1 MSGRF
6 DAPFPPT
13 ESAAPLVAPALRVNP
28 DRLLPESAGVS
39 LNAPDPRLEAVVV
52 VPARDEAERV
62 SACLEALAGQ
72 RGVSHDAYEV
82 VLVLDGCLD
91 ETRERAREVGARHAH
106 LRMHLV
112 ELGVT
117 GGVGRARC
125 LGMDL
130 ACERLFAVGR
140 PGGLIASTDADS
152 VVAEDWLAAQLALIR
167 AGARAIGGRIE
178 LDDAEA
184 CQLSEEALDRRN
196 AEAGRR
202 MRDVLE
208 RDAAG
213 EGSVSEHHQFSG
225 ASLALT
231 ATAYRE
237 CGGLPV
243 SAALEDEALERE
255 LANRGIPIWRS
266 GSVRVRTSARTEG
279 RAPRGLAHDLT
290 VSDWRA
296 RRSFQAAEFP
306 LERLLAAKRESVAVV
321 LPAREVAG
329 SIGAIAE
336 CVAELRARGLIDE
349 ALVIDSASRDGTA
362 EIAAAA
368 GLTVVQED
376 AVASDAGPAQGKGD
390 AMWRALAVVRSDIVA
405 YVDADTE
412 TFHAGFLTGL
422 LGPLICDAE
431 IQFVK
436 GCFERPFR
444 DAPGSGSTPR
454 AGQGGRVT
462 ELLARPLLNLHA
474 PELAVF
480 DQPLAGEM
488 AARRE
493 LLVSLPFSVGYGVE
507 IAMLIDAWRAVGL
520 DGLAQVHLGVRQNA
534 HQPLRELSAMA
545 YAVLVAASKRFLGPQ
560 FADANASGSIAL
572 PPQELGAP
580 MEMRRV
586 PIEERPP
593 LRGQAGARNASAR
606 GMSA

>member
-6 DAPFPPT
+6 GAPCPPT
-13 ESAAPLVAPALRVNP
+13 ESGAPPVAPALRVDL
-28 DRLLPESAGVS
+28 DRLLPEAVG
-39 LNAPDPRLEAVVV
+39 LGLDAPDPRLEAVVV
-52 VPARDEAERV
+52 VPARDEAARV

-72 RGVSHDAYEV
+72 RGVRHDAYEV
-82 VLVLDGCLD
+82 VLVLDGCID

-112 ELGVT
+112 ELGEP

-184 CQLSEEALDRRN
+184 CELSVEALDRRN

-306 LERLLAAKRESVAVV
+306 LERLLGAKRESVAVV

-336 CVAELRARGLIDE
+336 CVAELRMAGLIDE
-349 ALVIDSASRDGTA
+349 ALVIDSASQDGTA

-376 AVASDAGPAQGKGD
+376 AVAPDAGPAQGKGD
-390 AMWRALAVVRSDIVA
+390 AMWRALAVVQSDIVA

-422 LGPLICDAE
+422 LGPLICDSE
-431 IQFVK
+431 VQFVK

-444 DAPGSGSTPR
+444 DAPGSGLPR

-545 YAVLVAASKRFLGPQ
+545 YAVLVAASKRFLGAQ

-593 LRGQAGARNASAR
+593 LSRQVAQRR
-606 GMSA
+606 